1 MGQACSVVIN
11 ACQPVYISMYSELFQ
26 LSLQRQRRLMH
37 GKQTQV
43 LDAVDGVDIGV
54 TAIEPCSIL
63 LRFFFLLIVCMYE

>member
-1 MGQACSVVIN
+1 MGHAYSVIIY

-37 GKQTQV
+37 DKQTQV

-54 TAIEPCSIL
+54 TAVEPSHTQL
-63 LRFFFLLIVCMYE
+63 QAASMSSLSYQ